1 MKEEDGRFSLVI
13 PAGGGVWISSRPT
26 PRPEPVEPPNRMD
39 FYPIG
44 DLSWLFDRELPH
56 TGFSASH
63 MTMLAARPQ
72 ALSYQN
78 TGLTLQIPS
87 LDVAEEIV
95 TVPQAEGSYPV
106 EWLGHSVGLLEGS
119 RLPGAG
125 ITVLTGH
132 NHLNTMEA
140 GPFLF
145 LKSLEDGDV
154 LMVTKKDGSLL
165 RYKVYGNYRIA
176 SDDFASVAGDLREK
190 SLVLITCE
198 DEAPE
203 GGYINRR
210 IVFAEPVR

>member
-1 MKEEDGRFSLVI
+1 MR
-13 PAGGGVWISSRPT
+13 PA
-26 PRPEPVEPPNRMD
+26 EPPNRMD

-63 MTMLAARPQ
+63 MTTLAARPQ
-72 ALSYQN
+72 GLSYTN

-95 TVPQAEGSYPV
+95 TVPQAENSYPV

-154 LMVTKKDGSLL
+154 LMITKKDGSLL

-176 SDDFASVAGDLREK
+176 SDGFASVAGDLREK

-210 IVFAEPVR
+210 IVFAEPAR